1 MEGKI
6 GEGVATRM
14 REAIRTDGTFCG
26 TKEWLNDHG
35 FTRDE
40 FEAFLEYAVL
50 YARINDRRQLGLNAE
65 ETTAVL
71 TFMNHSG
78 KVGQDEEKWTCMS
91 PRKFTDDILRVAE
104 HGPVMVSM
112 FPADL
117 MPSGKTSGQTSF
129 DWDDETGEI
138 IE

>member
-6 GEGVATRM
+6 DEGVANRM
-14 REAIRTDGTFCG
+14 REAIRSDGTFCG
-26 TKEWLNDHG
+26 TDEWLKDHG

-40 FEAFLEYAVL
+40 YEAYLECAVL
-50 YARINDRRQLGLNAE
+50 YARMMDQRRLGLNADAS
-65 ETTAVL
+65 TAIL
-71 TFMNHSG
+71 TFLNHSG

-117 MPSGKTSGQTSF
+117 MPSGSPSGQTSF

>member
-6 GEGVATRM
+6 GEGIANRM

-26 TKEWLNDHG
+26 TDEWLQQHS

-40 FEAFLEYAVL
+40 FEAFLECGVL
-50 YARINDRRQLGLNAE
+50 YARMNDQRQMGLNPDAS
-65 ETTAVL
+65 TAIL
-71 TFMNHSG
+71 TFLNHSG

-117 MPSGKTSGQTSF
+117 TPSGQTRF

-138 IE
+138 LE

>member
-6 GEGVATRM
+6 GEGIANRM

-26 TKEWLNDHG
+26 TDEWLQTHG
-35 FTRDE
+35 FTRDD
-40 FEAFLEYAVL
+40 FEAFLECGVL
-50 YARINDRRQLGLNAE
+50 YARMNDQRQMGMNPDAS
-65 ETTAVL
+65 TAIL
-71 TFMNHSG
+71 TFTTHSG

-91 PRKFTDDILRVAE
+91 PRKFTDSILRVAE

-117 MPSGKTSGQTSF
+117 TPSGQMSF

-138 IE
+138 LE